1 MVEKLD
7 GISPKPSEGL
17 SEWDV
22 TKSGAASSIR
32 GGNATTAS
40 SNPAFSVSKV
50 KTEKNASTCFCVVAP
65 DCLAPRSKREKAD
78 GNQVLRLFSSKTAK
92 RVLLIAVACVFLIY
106 AVTLAVSFASKLEER
121 ELVAS
126 FESKLEEKEW
136 MHVGSSAGDDVITS
150 LDFNASMISFDVE
163 IPSFNITDE
172 NVAVGSYRVLAPGTV
187 EISISG
193 AQKEFHISFEDD
205 TMIVEPAIT
214 SSDSSEVWV

>member
-40 SNPAFSVSKV
+40 SDPAFSVSKV

-106 AVTLAVSFASKLEER
+106 AVTLAVSFA
-121 ELVAS
+121 
-126 FESKLEEKEW
+126 SKLEEKEW

>member
-1 MVEKLD
+1 
-7 GISPKPSEGL
+7 
-17 SEWDV
+17 
-22 TKSGAASSIR
+22 
-32 GGNATTAS
+32 
-40 SNPAFSVSKV
+40 
-50 KTEKNASTCFCVVAP
+50 
-65 DCLAPRSKREKAD
+65 
-78 GNQVLRLFSSKTAK
+78 
-92 RVLLIAVACVFLIY
+92 LIAVACVFLIY

>member
-40 SNPAFSVSKV
+40 SDPAFSVSKV

-92 RVLLIAVACVFLIY
+92 RVLLIAVACVF
-106 AVTLAVSFASKLEER
+106 
-121 ELVAS
+121 
-126 FESKLEEKEW
+126 
-136 MHVGSSAGDDVITS
+136 
-150 LDFNASMISFDVE
+150 
-163 IPSFNITDE
+163 
-172 NVAVGSYRVLAPGTV
+172 
-187 EISISG
+187 
-193 AQKEFHISFEDD
+193 
-205 TMIVEPAIT
+205 
-214 SSDSSEVWV
+214 